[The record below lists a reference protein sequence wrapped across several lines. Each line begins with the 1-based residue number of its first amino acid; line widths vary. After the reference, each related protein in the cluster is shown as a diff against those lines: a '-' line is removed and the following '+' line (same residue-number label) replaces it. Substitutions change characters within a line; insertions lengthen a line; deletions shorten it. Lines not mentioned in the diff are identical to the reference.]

1 MLELL
6 PVLSILVSVVG
17 AILIVI
23 IGDKNPNLR
32 EAVSVV
38 AGVLKFS
45 FVSMLI
51 PPFLRGEEIYLKIA
65 TVLPGIEL
73 AFKVDGLGLLFAFGA
88 SFLWILTTFY
98 SIGYMRGLKEH
109 AQTRYFACFALSL
122 SSAMGIAFAANLFTM
137 FIFYEALTVVTYP
150 LVSHHEDREGLEGG
164 RQYIVYLLG
173 TAKIFLFSAIVLTYI
188 LTGTLEFGKN
198 GIFSSQI
205 IESYKWLLQIM
216 LILFI
221 YGFNKSAIMPL
232 HSWLPAAMV
241 APTPVS
247 ALLHAVA
254 VVKAGVFTVSRVLLN
269 VYGTDTIKA
278 IGMQDLV
285 LFLTSFTIIT
295 ASLIAITR
303 DDFKQRLAFSTVA
316 NLSYIVLGVAMLS
329 PLGVLGGIIH
339 ITMHAFGKIT
349 MFFVAGSVYVSTGI
363 KKISQ
368 LSGIGKKMPWT
379 MSAFTVATLSMIGV
393 PLTGGFISKWYLV
406 FGTLQIEN
414 ITLLSVFLVSTLLNA
429 IYFIPIVYKAFFEK
443 VNESNSYLLNRDI
456 KENPFMVLPIVITAI
471 GTIVLGVYPDLF
483 LSIAKEVLK

>member
-6 PVLSILVSVVG
+6 PVLSILVSAFG
-17 AILIVI
+17 AILIVL

-32 EAVSVV
+32 EAVSVI

-51 PPFLRGEEIYLKIA
+51 PPFLRGKEIYLKIA
-65 TVLPGIEL
+65 KVLPGIEL
-73 AFKVDGLGLLFAFGA
+73 SFKVDGLGLIFAFGA

-122 SSAMGIAFAANLFTM
+122 SSAMGIAFSANLFTM

-150 LVSHHEDREGLEGG
+150 LVSHHEDREGLQGG

-188 LTGTLEFGKN
+188 LTGTLDFRKG
-198 GIFSSQI
+198 GIFSSEVVENNKLI
-205 IESYKWLLQIM
+205 LQIM
-216 LILFI
+216 LILYI

-269 VYGTDTIKA
+269 VYGADTIKA

-368 LSGIGKKMPWT
+368 LSGIGRKMPWT

-414 ITLLSVFLVSTLLNA
+414 ITLLSVFLLSTLLNA

-443 VNESNSYLLNRDI
+443 VNESNSYFLDRDI
-456 KENPFMVLPIVITAI
+456 KENPFMVIPIIITAI
-471 GTIVLGVYPDLF
+471 GTI
-483 LSIAKEVLK
+483 